1 MALTFEQWQED
12 CISDRPIEPH
22 SEIGNVEQWAKIAF
36 LMEHNLQQAYETGY
50 QNCMKDYGWNYLKDG
65 DMPPNDDKE
74 YLFYLASKGEHG
86 MVVSDTWE
94 RKRNNQYVIAWAE
107 FQIPQGFLEGV

>member
-1 MALTFEQWQED
+1 MAFTFEEWKEE
-12 CISDRPIEPH
+12 CISDRSIEPYIE
-22 SEIGNVEQWAKIAF
+22 SGNVEQRANLAF
-36 LMEHNLQQAYETGY
+36 LVEYNLQQAYEAGY
-50 QNCMKDYGWNYLKDG
+50 QNCMKDYDWHYLKYEDL
-65 DMPPNDDKE
+65 PPNDEKE

-107 FQIPQGFLEGV
+107 FQMPQGF